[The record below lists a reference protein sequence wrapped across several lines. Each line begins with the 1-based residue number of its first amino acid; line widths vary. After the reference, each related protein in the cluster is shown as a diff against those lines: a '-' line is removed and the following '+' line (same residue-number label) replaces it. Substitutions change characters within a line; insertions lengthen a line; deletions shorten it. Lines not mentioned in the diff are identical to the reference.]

1 MELGTGMHAVYRH
14 TYKLPLIGGIYL
26 CTFIMNC
33 KLLHLVPT
41 KNFQHIQLKLVCMM
55 PHGSPVI

>member
-1 MELGTGMHAVYRH
+1 MGMHAVYRH

-33 KLLHLVPT
+33 KLLNLVPT
-41 KNFQHIQLKLVCMM
+41 EYFQHIQLKLVCMM